1 MSKTERF
8 LVKALV
14 TLGLFVIGFVFHA
27 QILGV
32 AK

>member
-8 LVKALV
+8 LVNVLV
-14 TLGLFVIGFVFHA
+14 TVGLFVIGFVFHA